1 MSGGVL
7 AGRALGPTVAA
18 MHVVLFAAQ
27 SLDGRITRRS
37 EAGDAFASAA
47 DKAHFREAIRA
58 CDACVMG
65 AATYEQSKER
75 MRPAAFPT
83 LRRVIWTRSPATPER
98 VAETVPGVLEFTA
111 ETPAETVARLRAD
124 GRRRCA
130 VLGGGQVNAAWLAA
144 GLVDEVCVTVES
156 WIFGYGVPLA
166 GGGEVDAPPSPAPL
180 LPDTVRLELIEAR
193 VLAPEG
199 PVLLRYSVKK

>member
-1 MSGGVL
+1 MPPARGAAYGG
-7 AGRALGPTVAA
+7 RI

-27 SLDGRITRRS
+27 SLDGRITRRA

-47 DKAHFREAIRA
+47 DKAHFREAIRD

-65 AATYEQSKER
+65 AATYAQSKER
-75 MRPAAFPT
+75 MRPAALPG

-98 VAETVPGVLEFTA
+98 AAEAVPGVLEFTA
-111 ETPAETVARLRAD
+111 ESPAETVARLRAD

-166 GGGEVDAPPSPAPL
+166 GGESETGTQPPLAPR
-180 LPDTVRLELIEAR
+180 LPDTVRLELLEAR
-193 VLAPEG
+193 VLAPGG
-199 PVLLRYSVKK
+199 PVLLRYAVKK

>member
-1 MSGGVL
+1 
-7 AGRALGPTVAA
+7 

-27 SLDGRITRRS
+27 SLDGRITCRS

-75 MRPAAFPT
+75 MRPSAFPA
-83 LRRVIWTRSPATPER
+83 LRRVVWTRSPTTPER
-98 VAETVPGVLEFTA
+98 AAETVPGVLEFTA
-111 ETPAETVARLRAD
+111 ESPSETVARLRAD

-130 VLGGGQVNAAWLAA
+130 VLGGGQVNAAWLAT
-144 GLVDEVCVTVES
+144 GLVDEVCVTLES

-166 GGGEVDAPPSPAPL
+166 GAESARSSRNGLPL
-180 LPDTVRLELIEAR
+180 LPDTVQLELLETRI
-193 VLAPEG
+193 LAPGG

>member
-1 MSGGVL
+1 
-7 AGRALGPTVAA
+7 

-27 SLDGRITRRS
+27 SLDGRITRRA

-65 AATYEQSKER
+65 AATYAQSKER
-75 MRPAAFPT
+75 MRPSALPG

-98 VAETVPGVLEFTA
+98 AAEAVPGVLEFTA
-111 ETPAETVARLRAD
+111 ESPAETVARLRAA

-166 GGGEVDAPPSPAPL
+166 DGESETGPQPPLAPL
-180 LPDTVRLELIEAR
+180 LPDTVRLELLEAR
-193 VLAPEG
+193 VLAPGG
-199 PVLLRYSVKK
+199 PVLLRYAVKK